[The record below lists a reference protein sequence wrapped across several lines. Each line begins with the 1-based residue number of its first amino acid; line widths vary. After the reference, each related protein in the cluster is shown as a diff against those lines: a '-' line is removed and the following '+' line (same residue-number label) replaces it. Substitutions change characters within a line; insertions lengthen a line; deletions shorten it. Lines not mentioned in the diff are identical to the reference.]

1 MPRISKAREEAVRA
15 RVLQAGVT
23 VFERRGFEHASIS
36 AIAEEAGMSAGSI
49 YTYFE
54 SKEELFL
61 AAFGTLVEEE
71 EQALTEA
78 IGTSPLTSY
87 AVELAVDYFARLAA
101 GGDDFRGAGHNF
113 LLHAWVSADRNE
125 GLRQMLVRRRTQAS
139 LVARTVI
146 EGAVAREELHSDID
160 AEGLSR
166 AVISMLDG
174 LFLQRAEQGADF
186 TVEQARRQAHAFF
199 DVLFGTAGTP
209 DRVKEVEE
217 R

>member
-15 RVLQAGVT
+15 RILQAGIT
-23 VFERRGFEHASIS
+23 VFERRGFERASIS
-36 AIAEEAGMSAGSI
+36 AIGEEAGMSAGSI

-61 AAFGTLVEEE
+61 SAFGMLVKEEE
-71 EQALTEA
+71 EALTEA
-78 IGTSPLTSY
+78 IGTSPSTSY
-87 AVELAVDYFARLAA
+87 AAELAVDYFARLAA

-113 LLHAWVSADRNE
+113 LLHAWVSAGHNE
-125 GLRQMLVRRRTQAS
+125 GLRQMLVRRRVQAS

-146 EGAVAREELHSDID
+146 EGAIARGELPPSTD
-160 AEGLSR
+160 AEGLGQ

-174 LFLQRAEQGADF
+174 LFLQRAEQGTDF
-186 TVEQARRQAHAFF
+186 TVEQARRQAHAFMGA
-199 DVLFGTAGTP
+199 LFGAAGLAGRET
-209 DRVKEVEE
+209 EVEG